1 MSTVILEMS
10 AIFAI
15 AIIPPPSPYD
25 DEPVAIEFGNDSS
38 EYANDGEC
46 DDPRFIGGLG
56 NDSLVTDNIGKDA
69 SDCRNAVLEKKISY
83 DPLFTQPEN
92 YGDDASEHAKDGEC
106 DDIRYTGEYAA
117 ATIFVV
123 SDIGHDAS
131 DCRAAVEAGEARWQ
145 GDTIDIEHGVTLDE
159 LGETES

>member
-1 MSTVILEMS
+1 MSTAILELS
-10 AIFAI
+10 SILAI
-15 AIIPPPSPYD
+15 AMIPPPSPPD
-25 DEPVAIEFGNDSS
+25 NGPVAIDFGNDSS
-38 EYANDGEC
+38 EFANDGEC

-83 DPLFTQPEN
+83 NPLFTQPEN
-92 YGDDASEHAKDGEC
+92 YGDDASDYAKDGEC
-106 DDIRYTGEYAA
+106 DDIRYTGEYGSDA
-117 ATIFVV
+117 IYVV

-145 GDTIDIEHGVTLDE
+145 GDTIDIEYGVTLVE
-159 LGETES
+159 MGKTES